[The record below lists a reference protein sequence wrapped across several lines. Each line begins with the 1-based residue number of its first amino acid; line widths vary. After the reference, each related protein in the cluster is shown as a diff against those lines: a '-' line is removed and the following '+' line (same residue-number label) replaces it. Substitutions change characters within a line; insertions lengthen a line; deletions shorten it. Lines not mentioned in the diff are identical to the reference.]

1 MDNVLDLNNVLDPGY
16 YTISDAYTVLN
27 RVEGIN
33 LYGLKV
39 EAYNEYATKFVIQYL
54 SNTTTQSAREE
65 GVMAMP
71 TWAAILIGV
80 CGCTGI
86 FNLITVILQHR
97 WSKKDSTDE
106 RLDKIE
112 ESLESVKV
120 TLESLDSMKDA
131 LEAQSEAQRASME
144 ERIRYLVG
152 HFHKAGTITLLE
164 KANLKDMHRRYVGIG
179 GNGNLDTEMDLLET
193 IPVEG

>member
-1 MDNVLDLNNVLDPGY
+1 
-16 YTISDAYTVLN
+16 
-27 RVEGIN
+27 
-33 LYGLKV
+33 
-39 EAYNEYATKFVIQYL
+39 
-54 SNTTTQSAREE
+54 
-65 GVMAMP
+65 MP

-80 CGCTGI
+80 CGCTGA
-86 FNLITVILQHR
+86 FNLIIAILQHR
-97 WSKKDSTDE
+97 WNKRGTTDE

-112 ESLESVKV
+112 KSLEDVKEQLNQ
-120 TLESLDSMKDA
+120 LEPMKDA

-152 HFHKAGTITLLE
+152 HFHKRGTITLLE

>member
-1 MDNVLDLNNVLDPGY
+1 
-16 YTISDAYTVLN
+16 
-27 RVEGIN
+27 
-33 LYGLKV
+33 
-39 EAYNEYATKFVIQYL
+39 
-54 SNTTTQSAREE
+54 
-65 GVMAMP
+65 MAMP

-112 ESLESVKV
+112 ESLEDVKEQLSQ
-120 TLESLDSMKDA
+120 LEPMKDA

-144 ERIRYLVG
+144 ERIRYLVS
-152 HFHKAGTITLLE
+152 HFHKLGAITLSE
-164 KANLKDMHRRYVGIG
+164 KANLNDMHRRYVGIG
-179 GNGNLDTEMDLLET
+179 GNGNLDTEMDLLEK

>member
-1 MDNVLDLNNVLDPGY
+1 
-16 YTISDAYTVLN
+16 
-27 RVEGIN
+27 
-33 LYGLKV
+33 
-39 EAYNEYATKFVIQYL
+39 
-54 SNTTTQSAREE
+54 
-65 GVMAMP
+65 MP

-97 WSKKDSTDE
+97 WSKKDTTDE

-152 HFHKAGTITLLE
+152 HFHKQGSITLLE

-193 IPVEG
+193 IHVEG